1 MSNNILIDIVP
12 KKVEVTGEESDID
25 SNFRASILF
34 ELMIQDNELSNE
46 EKIVQALKLYYGD
59 NIPENIPEAID
70 KILEFYRGGKEEP
83 RAIGGAK
90 GKNTR
95 VYSYDH
101 DSDLIYSAF
110 MRDYKIDLQEVKYLH
125 WWKFKAL
132 FRGLSKDNEIVKI
145 MGYRG
150 VDLNTIKNKEERE
163 HYKKLKEIYKLP
175 LDKRDEE
182 RLDSLTEALLNGG
195 DIKEFL

>member
-12 KKVEVTGEESDID
+12 KKVEVIGKEYNID

-34 ELMIQDNELSNE
+34 ELMVQDNRLSNE
-46 EKIVQALKLYYGD
+46 EKVIQALQLYYGD
-59 NIPENIPEAID
+59 NIPENIPEAIN

-83 RAIGGAK
+83 KATGGAR
-90 GKNTR
+90 GKNIK
-95 VYSYDH
+95 VYSYEY

-150 VDLNTIKNKEERE
+150 LDLNTIKGKEERE
-163 HYKKLKEIYKLP
+163 YYKKLKEIYKLP
-175 LDKRDEE
+175 LDRGDEE
-182 RLDSLTEALLNGG
+182 RLDGLTEALLNGG